1 MQEKTTE
8 KSNISASV
16 ADRLI
21 AAHDGD
27 AALLYIYLAR
37 NPAADLDRAAHDL
50 CRTMR
55 EVADAEEKLRRMAL
69 LPIPGRAALPSQSS
83 SAPKSSQTAPETGAE
98 DRLPQYR
105 SEDIVRRSK
114 SDGGFSVV
122 LDEAAKVI
130 GRPLNS
136 NDMRVLFGVY
146 DYLALPAEV
155 ILELL
160 NYCAELYTEKFGSS
174 RRPSAR
180 AIEKEAYAWARQEI
194 ISLEQAEAF
203 IRRQK
208 ARRGDEGRMKAAL
221 GIHGRELTATEAKY
235 ISSWLDMGFDEEAAA
250 IAYDR
255 TVTNTGSLK
264 WPYMNKILTRW
275 HESGLHSPK
284 DIEEKDSRC
293 KPGVQIEK
301 SGGAAIDMEKLRRAM
316 EKI

>member
-1 MQEKTTE
+1 MQEKSTE
-8 KSNISASV
+8 KSNISLSV

-55 EVADAEEKLRRMAL
+55 EVADAEEKLRRMEL
-69 LPIPGRAALPSQSS
+69 LPIPGRAAS
-83 SAPKSSQTAPETGAE
+83 SAPKNGQAAPETGAE

-180 AIEKEAYAWARQEI
+180 AIEKEAYAWAKQEI

-208 ARRGDEGRMKAAL
+208 ERRGDEGRMKAAL

-264 WPYMNKILTRW
+264 WPYMNKILSRW
-275 HESGLHSPK
+275 HERGLHSPK
-284 DIEEKDSRC
+284 DIEEKDSRH
-293 KPGVQIEK
+293 KPGAQSEK

>member
-1 MQEKTTE
+1 MQEKSTE
-8 KSNISASV
+8 KSNISLSV

-55 EVADAEEKLRRMAL
+55 EVADAEEKLRRMEL
-69 LPIPGRAALPSQSS
+69 LPIPGRAAS
-83 SAPKSSQTAPETGAE
+83 SAPKSGQAAPETGAE

-208 ARRGDEGRMKAAL
+208 ERRGDEGRMKAAL

-264 WPYMNKILTRW
+264 WPYMNKILSRW
-275 HESGLHSPK
+275 HERGLHSPK
-284 DIEEKDSRC
+284 DIEEKDSRH
-293 KPGVQIEK
+293 KPGAQSEK